1 MAQIHKLEGEFV
13 AKYHAAKLYN
23 MMTSGAPSL
32 PKYLP
37 HIIHKCQ
44 VLPEYGEIRLGSVFV
59 WDYII
64 EGNSSTVTTKEKVT
78 AVDHKNMSITC
89 TVFEGDLTIGYPS
102 FALTLHVTP
111 ILGGGSNKSTVKWSM
126 EYEKENEHV
135 PTPTPFLEFLETF
148 FKELDVKL
156 LEESQKGLISK

>member
-1 MAQIHKLEGEFV
+1 MAQIHKLEGELV
-13 AKYHAAKLYN
+13 AKCHVAKLYN
-23 MMTSGAPSL
+23 MMTRGAPSL
-32 PKYLP
+32 PQYLP
-37 HIIHKCQ
+37 HIIHKYQ
-44 VLPEYGEIRLGSVFV
+44 VLPEYGEIRLGSIFV

-78 AVDHKNMSITC
+78 AVDHKNMSITY

-102 FALTLHVTP
+102 FAITFHITP
-111 ILGGGSNKSTVKWSM
+111 NLEGGSNKGTVKWSI

-135 PTPTPFLEFLETF
+135 PTPTPFMEFLEAF

-156 LEESQKGLISK
+156 LEES